1 VAGLGRCRQHTR
13 ELLTRGRLGRA
24 EKITPLTG
32 GDRYPLDREL
42 PAANKMSWD
51 KERSGFC
58 WRLPF
63 RGFKKLAN
71 GRLSRAA
78 RVSVIRPTGHSI
90 DWESGMPGS
99 TGTAGSLGV
108 SCGYS
113 KPRELPPDGG
123 R

>member
-1 VAGLGRCRQHTR
+1 MIGTC
-13 ELLTRGRLGRA
+13 
-24 EKITPLTG
+24 LTG
-32 GDRYPLDREL
+32 NYRLQ
-42 PAANKMSWD
+42 NKMSWD

-123 R
+123 AVTEGLPTASGDTAPQAGKK